1 MLPVGTIPIPS
12 IEVRS
17 GGVEAGL
24 YALFVQG
31 LKNGGGVG
39 TSLVPHEM
47 VLKGKSEMK
56 IDMAD
61 PPPTSTSDVNEGYST
76 NSTQTAFGTRKQR
89 SIKTTSRV
97 RVHING
103 VCAKVERRGYY
114 FKHPILGDCTY
125 EDEGLLS
132 VYVGMGATGA
142 GFGINVEVE
151 IESGSVPLEHEENVV
166 TPAILPTQCAP
177 NMFRVL
183 GCIEALNERMN
194 LNLTHHDVS

>member
-1 MLPVGTIPIPS
+1 MKYPERHLIKSVDLYTQLLWHLPQ
-12 IEVRS
+12 
-17 GGVEAGL
+17 L
-24 YALFVQG
+24 YDKNGSHLCFVQG

-97 RVHING
+97 
-103 VCAKVERRGYY
+103 
-114 FKHPILGDCTY
+114 
-125 EDEGLLS
+125 
-132 VYVGMGATGA
+132 
-142 GFGINVEVE
+142 
-151 IESGSVPLEHEENVV
+151 
-166 TPAILPTQCAP
+166 
-177 NMFRVL
+177 
-183 GCIEALNERMN
+183 
-194 LNLTHHDVS
+194 